1 MCYHRVF
8 KVNRSLKQPSEPALP
23 LHRNQLHL
31 QKVQLQQALSDTR
44 GGVRFAERL
53 LARGS
58 DAEILNAKG
67 VTLARLTSLVESGYD
82 PSPATVAPDDSS
94 SIHFLPGEGAGEVDG
109 YPVVGVIQ
117 TQTLDLSRC
126 TIEGEG
132 KATGALLP

>member
-1 MCYHRVF
+1 M
-8 KVNRSLKQPSEPALP
+8 
-23 LHRNQLHL
+23 
-31 QKVQLQQALSDTR
+31 QLQQALSDAR

-67 VTLARLTSLVESGYD
+67 VTLARLTSLAESGYD
-82 PSPATVAPDDSS
+82 PDPATVAPDDGSG
-94 SIHFLPGEGAGEVDG
+94 IHFLPGEGAGEVDG

-117 TQTLDLSRC
+117 TQTLDLGRC

-132 KATGALLP
+132 KAAGATIE

>member
-1 MCYHRVF
+1 M
-8 KVNRSLKQPSEPALP
+8 
-23 LHRNQLHL
+23 
-31 QKVQLQQALSDTR
+31 QLQQALADAR

-53 LARGS
+53 LACGS
-58 DAEILNAKG
+58 DTEILSAKG
-67 VTLARLTSLVESGYD
+67 VTLARLTGLVESGYD

-94 SIHFLPGEGAGEVDG
+94 GSGIHFLPGEGAGEVDG

-132 KATGALLP
+132 EATGAVLA